1 MASIERRKNTRVKA
15 GYEISYIH
23 NNDYLVSFT
32 KDISAD
38 GMFIYTKNP
47 PKEGETIVITFSIE
61 DLKDAKIE
69 AKVVWVNKL
78 KAMDDPGIGV
88 KFINPSEDLKEAM
101 LKVANRV
108 AVIDK

>member
-15 GYEISYIH
+15 DYEISYIH

-38 GMFIYTKNP
+38 GMFIYTNNP

-61 DLKDAKIE
+61 GLKDTKVE

-78 KAMDDPGIGV
+78 EDMDDPGIGV
-88 KFINPSEDLKEAM
+88 KFINPSEELKEAM
-101 LKVANRV
+101 LKVTNRI